1 MLSLF
6 SIAAV
11 LTASLLSFFLTPLS
25 IHLCRIVGAWD
36 TPDGKRKINEI
47 PVARLGGLAFFVSFF
62 VFAFPLATQSEYS
75 AAILS
80 GGSVLVAGGFL
91 DDVLNVPPTVKI
103 ITQAAASAI
112 ALTMIGAPE
121 SFSFFGVF
129 KLPLGASIGFVI
141 ALFKM
146 LFTTNAVNFSDG
158 LDGLAAGLSVTA
170 LVSLCLFG
178 IANGSTYP
186 AFTALLLAAAVT
198 GFIPYNRYRAKTFMG
213 DSGSQ
218 FLGFSIAILS
228 LGCAKENAYSL
239 ETTLFLVIPALD
251 TALSVIRRL
260 LSGKS
265 PFSADKGHLHHLL
278 LKRGVD
284 HPSAVRILILSNA
297 AVASLT
303 LVFYYFSR
311 YCKSAF

>member
-6 SIAAV
+6 SFAAV
-11 LTASLLSFFLTPLS
+11 LTAALLSFFLTPIS

-36 TPDGKRKINEI
+36 TPDGKRKINDL
-47 PVARLGGLAFFVSFF
+47 PTPRLGGLAFFVSFF
-62 VFAFPLATQSEYS
+62 IFALPLAIQSEYS

-80 GGSVLVAGGFL
+80 GGSILVAGGFL
-91 DDVLNVPPTVKI
+91 DDVFNVPPGVKI
-103 ITQAAASAI
+103 ITQAAASAV
-112 ALTMIGAPE
+112 ALTFIGAPE

-129 KLPLGASIGFVI
+129 KLPLGALVGFVI

-158 LDGLAAGLSVTA
+158 LDGLAAGLSVS
-170 LVSLCLFG
+170 SLLSLFLFG
-178 IANGSTYP
+178 LINGSTYP
-186 AFTALLLAAAVT
+186 SFTALVLAAAVV

-251 TALSVIRRL
+251 TTLSVLRRL
-260 LSGKS
+260 LNGKN
-265 PFSADKGHLHHLL
+265 PFSADKGHLHHTL
-278 LKRGVD
+278 LKKGIS
-284 HPSAVRILILSNA
+284 HPASVRILVLFNA
-297 AVASLT
+297 AVAMLT
-303 LVFYYFSR
+303 LVCYYFS
-311 YCKSAF
+311 